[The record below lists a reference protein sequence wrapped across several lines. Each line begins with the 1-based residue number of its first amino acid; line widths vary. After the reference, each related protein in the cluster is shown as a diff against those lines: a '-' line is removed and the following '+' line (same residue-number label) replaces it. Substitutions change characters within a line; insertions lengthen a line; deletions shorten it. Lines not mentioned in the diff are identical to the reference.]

1 MTIAMPRWK
10 EHHYA
15 RAADFAQLIAGA
27 IPSPPAPL
35 FHAPTA
41 AVPRPLAAPPTLK
54 PAAPTAASVFKAI
67 PWKK

>member
-1 MTIAMPRWK
+1 MTSAMPRWK

-15 RAADFAQLIAGA
+15 RAAEFAQLIAGA
-27 IPSPPAPL
+27 IPNPSAPV

-41 AVPRPLAAPPTLK
+41 AVPRPMAATATPK
-54 PAAPTAASVFKAI
+54 PAAPTAAAVFKAI